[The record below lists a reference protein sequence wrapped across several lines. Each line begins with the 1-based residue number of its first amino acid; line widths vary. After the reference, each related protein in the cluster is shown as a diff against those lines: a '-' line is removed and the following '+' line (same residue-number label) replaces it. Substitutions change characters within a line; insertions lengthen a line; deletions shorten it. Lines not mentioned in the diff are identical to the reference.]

1 VAIEA
6 LVDWVTS
13 LIIGAEFISPTTLS
27 GILAMVMAHVQPIAI
42 NYAMFVNRFATNALK
57 TAQIRS
63 WWYEAL
69 AMINPAQRNSD
80 PPRAYIVS
88 AK

>member
-1 VAIEA
+1 
-6 LVDWVTS
+6 
-13 LIIGAEFISPTTLS
+13 
-27 GILAMVMAHVQPIAI
+27 MVMAHVQPIAI

-88 AK
+88 AKWIIPTIVSSVSNASG